1 MMFLFTARPKNRAV
15 DTVKGREAL
24 GEENQASRFTALVKA
39 RKCPAVGWRGAG
51 GLRPRPLGLDFRS
64 PRRRVP
70 GSLTPLWAPVKTT
83 VPVAGTM
90 EAPVEAEVEN
100 EDGDSICGD
109 LCFMDK
115 GLRSIS
121 ELSLDSSL
129 HAINLHCNNISKI
142 EAIDHVWNLQHLDLS
157 SNQINRIEGLN
168 TLTKL
173 CTLNLSCNLIT
184 RIEGLEALTNL
195 TRLNLSYNHIN
206 DLSGLIPLHGIKHK
220 LRYIDLHSNCID
232 SIHHLLQCVV
242 GLNFLT
248 NLILEK
254 NGEDNP
260 VCRVPGY
267 RAIMLQ
273 TLPQLRILD
282 CKNIFGEPVN
292 LSEIN
297 SSRLQCLE
305 GLLDNLVS
313 SDSPLNISEDEIID
327 SMPVVTP
334 PIDEI
339 APLDQ
344 FASPTDTG
352 LTSFISICPSSEPE
366 KVNHENNF
374 HNDMKLQKL
383 DDQILQLLTETSDS
397 LLDNVPEKDLRPKR
411 DTDMTSESDYG
422 NRKECNRRIPRRS
435 KIPYYS
441 KTIQTIKHHNKNN
454 PFMSC
459 NRKMK
464 PPFFKDLYVRSSLAN
479 CNMLEESE
487 EQKTEII
494 KVDNSSSED
503 TTYRTLVEQLDQER
517 EKRWKAEQAEKKLMD
532 YIAELHKHAN
542 EKKDIHSLALLTT
555 DRLREIIFKER
566 NSKVQLEVMVHKL
579 QNEIKKLTIELIKA
593 RDQQEDHIRHLRTLE
608 KALEK
613 MERQKGQQ
621 QAAQMRL
628 IQEVELKAAAAD
640 TEINLLRTSLHQEKE
655 QVQQL
660 HELLA
665 LKEKEHRKELET
677 REFLSDAEFQEA
689 LAKEVAKEERKHEQD
704 IKEYQE
710 KIDILN
716 QRYMDLENE
725 FRIALTVEARRFK
738 DVKDGFENVATEL
751 AKSKHALVWAQRKE
765 NESSSLIKDLTCM
778 VKEQKIKLAEV
789 SKLKQETAT
798 NLQNQINTL
807 EILIEDDKQKSIQIE
822 LLKHEKVQLISELAA
837 KESLIYGLRTER
849 KVWGHE
855 LAQQGSSL
863 ALDRGKLEAQI
874 ESLCRENESL
884 RKANECDNDALR
896 IKCKI
901 IEDQTETIG
910 KLKTCV
916 QEREEQIKILQE
928 KITEIQKCTQEQL
941 DEKSSQLDDIIEK
954 LERHNERKEKLKQ
967 QLKVKELEL
976 EEIRKAYSTLNQ
988 KWHDKGEL
996 LSHLEMQV
1004 KEVKEKFENKER
1016 KLKAERDKSIE
1027 LQKDAVEK
1035 LHSMDDAFKKQVDA
1049 IVEAHHAEIIQLA
1062 SEKQKYIDSANLKVH
1077 RVEEEMRELLQET
1090 CKNKK
1095 AMEEKI
1101 RQLAFALTE
1110 IQQEM

>member
-1 MMFLFTARPKNRAV
+1 
-15 DTVKGREAL
+15 
-24 GEENQASRFTALVKA
+24 
-39 RKCPAVGWRGAG
+39 
-51 GLRPRPLGLDFRS
+51 
-64 PRRRVP
+64 
-70 GSLTPLWAPVKTT
+70 
-83 VPVAGTM
+83 M
-90 EAPVEAEVEN
+90 EAPVEAEVDN
-100 EDGDSICGD
+100 KDGDSSCGD

-121 ELSLDSSL
+121 ELPLDSTL
-129 HAINLHCNNISKI
+129 HAINLHCNNILKI
-142 EAIDHVWNLQHLDLS
+142 EAIDHVGNLRHLDLS
-157 SNQINRIEGLN
+157 SNQISQIEGLN

-184 RIEGLEALTNL
+184 KVEGLEALINL

-232 SIHHLLQCVV
+232 GIHHLLRCVV
-242 GLNFLT
+242 GLHFLT
-248 NLILEK
+248 HLTLEK

-260 VCRVPGY
+260 VCHLPGY

-273 TLPQLRILD
+273 ALPQLRILD

-313 SDSPLNISEDEIID
+313 SDSPLNISDDEIID
-327 SMPVVTP
+327 SLPLVTP

-344 FASPTDTG
+344 LASTPARAD
-352 LTSFISICPSSEPE
+352 LTSFISVCPSSEPE
-366 KVNHENNF
+366 KVTHENVFQNE
-374 HNDMKLQKL
+374 MKLKKL
-383 DDQILQLLTETSDS
+383 DDQILQLNESSNS
-397 LLDNVPEKDLRPKR
+397 LIHDVPEKNLRPKR
-411 DTDMTSESDYG
+411 DTGVTSESDYG
-422 NRKECNRRIPRRS
+422 NRKECNRKIPRRS

-441 KTIQTIKHHNKNN
+441 KTLHTIKHHSRNNN
-454 PFMSC
+454 PFISS
-459 NRKMK
+459 NRKIK
-464 PPFFKDLYVRSSLAN
+464 QPFCKELYVRSSLEN
-479 CNMLEESE
+479 RNILEESE

-494 KVDNSSSED
+494 KVNNSGSED
-503 TTYRTLVEQLDQER
+503 TTYRMGWL
-517 EKRWKAEQAEKKLMD
+517 K
-532 YIAELHKHAN
+532 
-542 EKKDIHSLALLTT
+542 
-555 DRLREIIFKER
+555 EIIFKER
-566 NSKVQLEVMVHKL
+566 NSKVQLEVTVHKL

-593 RDQQEDHIRHLRTLE
+593 RDEQEDHIRHLRTQE

-613 MERQKGQQ
+613 MKRQKGQQ
-621 QAAQMRL
+621 QTAQMQL

-640 TEINLLRTSLHQEKE
+640 AEINLLKTSLHQEKE

-665 LKEKEHRKELET
+665 LKEQEHRKELET
-677 REFLSDAEFQEA
+677 KEFFSDAEFQEA
-689 LAKEVAKEERKHEQD
+689 LAKEIAKKERKHEQD

-710 KIDILN
+710 KIDALN
-716 QRYMDLENE
+716 QQLMDLENE
-725 FRIALTVEARRFK
+725 FRIALTIEARRFK

-751 AKSKHALVWAQRKE
+751 AKSKHALTWAQRKE

-778 VKEQKIKLAEV
+778 VKEQKTKLAQV
-789 SKLKQETAT
+789 SKLKQKTAA
-798 NLQNQINTL
+798 NLQHQINTL
-807 EILIEDDKQKSIQIE
+807 EILIEDDKQKNIQIE

-849 KVWGHE
+849 KVWGLE
-855 LAQQGSSL
+855 LAQQGSSI
-863 ALDRGKLEAQI
+863 AQNHGKLEAQI
-874 ESLCRENESL
+874 ESLCKENESL
-884 RKANECDNDALR
+884 RKASERDNDTLR

-910 KLKTCV
+910 KLKESV

-928 KITEIQKCTQEQL
+928 KIIEIQKCTQEQL
-941 DEKSSQLDDIIEK
+941 DEKSLQLGDIIEK
-954 LERHNERKEKLKQ
+954 LERHSERKEKLKQ
-967 QLKVKELEL
+967 QLKVKESEL

-996 LSHLEMQV
+996 LCHLEMQV

-1027 LQKDAVEK
+1027 LQKDAMEK
-1035 LHSMDDAFKKQVDA
+1035 LHSMDDTFKKQVNA
-1049 IVEAHHAEIIQLA
+1049 IIEAHQVEIIHLA
-1062 SEKQKYIDSANLKVH
+1062 NEKQKCIDSANLKVY
-1077 RVEEEMRELLQET
+1077 RVEEEMRGLLEET

-1095 AMEEKI
+1095 AMEEKFK
-1101 RQLAFALTE
+1101 QLAFALSE

>member
-1 MMFLFTARPKNRAV
+1 
-15 DTVKGREAL
+15 
-24 GEENQASRFTALVKA
+24 
-39 RKCPAVGWRGAG
+39 
-51 GLRPRPLGLDFRS
+51 
-64 PRRRVP
+64 
-70 GSLTPLWAPVKTT
+70 
-83 VPVAGTM
+83 M

-267 RAIMLQ
+267 RAVMLQ

-297 SSRLQCLE
+297 SSRLQCIE
-305 GLLDNLVS
+305 GLLDHLVS
-313 SDSPLNISEDEIID
+313 SDSPLNISEDE
-327 SMPVVTP
+327 
-334 PIDEI
+334 
-339 APLDQ
+339 
-344 FASPTDTG
+344 
-352 LTSFISICPSSEPE
+352 
-366 KVNHENNF
+366 
-374 HNDMKLQKL
+374 
-383 DDQILQLLTETSDS
+383 TSDS
-397 LLDNVPEKDLRPKR
+397 LIDNVPEKDLRPKR

-454 PFMSC
+454 AFMSC

-464 PPFFKDLYVRSSLAN
+464 PTFCKDLYVRSSLAN

-517 EKRWKAEQAEKKLMD
+517 EKRWKAEQAEKKLLD

-593 RDQQEDHIRHLRTLE
+593 RDQQEDHIRHLRILE

-660 HELLA
+660 HELIA
-665 LKEKEHRKELET
+665 LKEQEHRKELET

-710 KIDILN
+710 KIDTLN
-716 QRYMDLENE
+716 QQYMDLENE

-778 VKEQKIKLAEV
+778 VKEQKTKLAEV
-789 SKLKQETAT
+789 SKLKQETAA

>member
-1 MMFLFTARPKNRAV
+1 
-15 DTVKGREAL
+15 
-24 GEENQASRFTALVKA
+24 
-39 RKCPAVGWRGAG
+39 
-51 GLRPRPLGLDFRS
+51 
-64 PRRRVP
+64 
-70 GSLTPLWAPVKTT
+70 
-83 VPVAGTM
+83 M
-90 EAPVEAEVEN
+90 EAYALAPGETEVEN
-100 EDGDSICGD
+100 EDADSNCGD

-121 ELSLDSSL
+121 ELSLDSAL

-142 EAIDHVWNLQHLDLS
+142 TSIDHIWNLQHLDLS
-157 SNQINRIEGLN
+157 SNQISQIEGLN

-184 RIEGLEALTNL
+184 RIEE
-195 TRLNLSYNHIN
+195 LSINHS
-206 DLSGLIPLHGIKHK
+206 LMPLHGIKHK

-232 SIHHLLQCVV
+232 SIHHLLQCTV
-242 GLNFLT
+242 GLHFLT

-260 VCRVPGY
+260 VCHLPGY
-267 RAIMLQ
+267 RAVMLQ

-282 CKNIFGEPVN
+282 CKNIFGEPIN
-292 LSEIN
+292 MAEIN
-297 SSRLQCLE
+297 SSHLQCFE

-313 SDSPLNISEDEIID
+313 SESPLNISEDEITD
-327 SMPVVTP
+327 GMPVAP
-334 PIDEI
+334 PVGDT

-344 FASPTDTG
+344 FASTPTDTG
-352 LTSFISICPSSEPE
+352 LTSLMSVCPSSEPE
-366 KVNHENNF
+366 KVNHENDLQNE
-374 HNDMKLQKL
+374 MKLQKL
-383 DDQILQLLTETSDS
+383 DDQILQLLSETSNS
-397 LLDNVPEKDLRPKR
+397 IIDNVPEKEPRPKR
-411 DTDMTSESDYG
+411 DTDVTSESDYG
-422 NRKECNRRIPRRS
+422 NRKECSKKMSRRS

-441 KTIQTIKHHNKNN
+441 KTIQTIKHHSKNSST
-454 PFMSC
+454 FISC

-464 PPFFKDLYVRSSLAN
+464 PPFLKELYISSSLPN
-479 CNMLEESE
+479 NSTLEESE
-487 EQKTEII
+487 NQKTEIM
-494 KVDNSSSED
+494 KLNNDGSED
-503 TTYRTLVEQLDQER
+503 ATYRALVEELDEER
-517 EKRWKAEQAEKKLMD
+517 EKRWKAEQTEKKLMD
-532 YIAELHKHAN
+532 YIDELHKHAV
-542 EKKDIHSLALLTT
+542 EKKDIHSQALLTT
-555 DRLREIIFKER
+555 DRLKEVIVKER
-566 NSKVQLEVMVHKL
+566 NSKLQLEIMVHRL

-593 RDQQEDHIRHLRTLE
+593 RDQQDDHIRHLRTLE

-640 TEINLLRTSLHQEKE
+640 REINLLRTSLHQEKE

-665 LKEKEHRKELET
+665 LKEKEHRKDIET
-677 REFLSDAEFQEA
+677 REFFSEAEFQEA
-689 LAKEVAKEERKHEQD
+689 LAKEIAKEERKHEQV
-704 IKEYQE
+704 IKEYQD
-710 KIDILN
+710 KIDALN
-716 QRYMDLENE
+716 QQYMDLENE

-778 VKEQKIKLAEV
+778 VKEQKTKLAEV
-789 SKLKQETAT
+789 SKLKQETAA

-822 LLKHEKVQLISELAA
+822 LLKQEKMQLISELAA

-855 LAQQGSSL
+855 LALQGKILKFSKNSPFCSS
-863 ALDRGKLEAQI
+863 
-874 ESLCRENESL
+874 
-884 RKANECDNDALR
+884 
-896 IKCKI
+896 CKP
-901 IEDQTETIG
+901 TIG
-910 KLKTCV
+910 KLKECL
-916 QEREEQIKILQE
+916 QEREEQIKILHE
-928 KITEIQKCTQEQL
+928 KITEIQRCTQEQL
-941 DEKSSQLDDIIEK
+941 EEKTSQLDEIVEK

-976 EEIRKAYSTLNQ
+976 DEIRKAYSTLNQ

-996 LSHLEMQV
+996 LCHLEMQV
-1004 KEVKEKFENKER
+1004 KEVKENFENKER

-1027 LQKDAVEK
+1027 LQKDAMEK

-1049 IVEAHHAEIIQLA
+1049 IVEAHQNEIIQLA
-1062 SEKQKYIDSANLKVH
+1062 NEKQKCIDSANLKVH
-1077 RVEEEMRELLQET
+1077 RVEEEMRGLLEET

-1095 AMEEKI
+1095 AMETKI
-1101 RQLAFALTE
+1101 KQLAFALSQ
-1110 IQQEM
+1110 IQQEI

>member
-1 MMFLFTARPKNRAV
+1 
-15 DTVKGREAL
+15 
-24 GEENQASRFTALVKA
+24 
-39 RKCPAVGWRGAG
+39 
-51 GLRPRPLGLDFRS
+51 
-64 PRRRVP
+64 
-70 GSLTPLWAPVKTT
+70 
-83 VPVAGTM
+83 M

-100 EDGDSICGD
+100 GDGDSSCGD

-121 ELSLDSSL
+121 ELSLDSTL

-157 SNQINRIEGLN
+157 SNQITQIEGLN

-173 CTLNLSCNLIT
+173 CTLNLSCNMIT
-184 RIEGLEALTNL
+184 RIEGLETLINL

-232 SIHHLLQCVV
+232 SIHHLLQCMV
-242 GLNFLT
+242 GLHFLT
-248 NLILEK
+248 NLILET

-267 RAIMLQ
+267 RAILLQ

-292 LSEIN
+292 LSKIN

-305 GLLDNLVS
+305 GLLDNLFS
-313 SDSPLNISEDEIID
+313 SDSPLNISEDE
-327 SMPVVTP
+327 
-334 PIDEI
+334 
-339 APLDQ
+339 
-344 FASPTDTG
+344 
-352 LTSFISICPSSEPE
+352 
-366 KVNHENNF
+366 
-374 HNDMKLQKL
+374 
-383 DDQILQLLTETSDS
+383 TSDS
-397 LLDNVPEKDLRPKR
+397 LISNVPEKDLRPKR
-411 DTDMTSESDYG
+411 DTDMTSESEYG

-454 PFMSC
+454 PLMSC

-464 PPFFKDLYVRSSLAN
+464 QPFFKDLCVRSSLAN
-479 CNMLEESE
+479 CNTLEESE
-487 EQKTEII
+487 EQKKELI

-503 TTYRTLVEQLDQER
+503 TTYRTLLQQLDQER
-517 EKRWKAEQAEKKLMD
+517 EKRWKAEQAEKKLRN
-532 YIAELHKHAN
+532 YIDELHKHAK
-542 EKKDIHSLALLTT
+542 EKKGFHALAMLTT
-555 DRLREIIFKER
+555 DRLKEIIYKER
-566 NSKVQLEVMVHKL
+566 NSKAQLEVMVHKL
-579 QNEIKKLTIELIKA
+579 QNEVKNLSIELIKA
-593 RDQQEDHIRHLRTLE
+593 RDQQEYHIRHLRTLE

-621 QAAQMRL
+621 QAAQIRL
-628 IQEVELKAAAAD
+628 IQEMELKAAAAD
-640 TEINLLRTSLHQEKE
+640 REINLLRTSLHQEKE

-660 HELLA
+660 HEVLT
-665 LKEKEHRKELET
+665 LKEQEHRKELET

-710 KIDILN
+710 KIDTLN
-716 QRYMDLENE
+716 QQYMDLENE

-778 VKEQKIKLAEV
+778 VKEQKTKLAEV
-789 SKLKQETAT
+789 SKLKQETAA

-863 ALDRGKLEAQI
+863 ALNRGKLEAQN

-884 RKANECDNDALR
+884 RKANERDNDALR

-910 KLKTCV
+910 KLKVCV
-916 QEREEQIKILQE
+916 QEKEEQIKVLQE
-928 KITEIQKCTQEQL
+928 KIIEIQKCTQEQL
-941 DEKSSQLDDIIEK
+941 DEKSLQLDDVIEK

-967 QLKVKELEL
+967 QLKIKELEL
-976 EEIRKAYSTLNQ
+976 EEIRKAYSTLSQ

-1004 KEVKEKFENKER
+1004 KEVKEKFEDKEK

-1049 IVEAHHAEIIQLA
+1049 IVEAHQAEIIQLA
-1062 SEKQKYIDSANLKVH
+1062 SEKQKYIDSANFKVH
-1077 RVEEEMRELLQET
+1077 LVEEEMRELLQET

-1101 RQLAFALTE
+1101 KQLAFALTE
-1110 IQQEM
+1110 IQREM

>member
-1 MMFLFTARPKNRAV
+1 
-15 DTVKGREAL
+15 
-24 GEENQASRFTALVKA
+24 
-39 RKCPAVGWRGAG
+39 
-51 GLRPRPLGLDFRS
+51 
-64 PRRRVP
+64 
-70 GSLTPLWAPVKTT
+70 
-83 VPVAGTM
+83 M

-100 EDGDSICGD
+100 EDGDSSCGD

-115 GLRSIS
+115 GLRSMS

-142 EAIDHVWNLQHLDLS
+142 EAIDHVWNLRHLDLS
-157 SNQINRIEGLN
+157 SNQISRIEGLS

-184 RIEGLEALTNL
+184 RVEGLEALTNL
-195 TRLNLSYNHIN
+195 TKLNLSYNHIN

-254 NGEDNP
+254 NEEDNP

-292 LSEIN
+292 LSEVN

-313 SDSPLNISEDEIID
+313 SDSPLNISEDE
-327 SMPVVTP
+327 
-334 PIDEI
+334 
-339 APLDQ
+339 
-344 FASPTDTG
+344 
-352 LTSFISICPSSEPE
+352 
-366 KVNHENNF
+366 
-374 HNDMKLQKL
+374 
-383 DDQILQLLTETSDS
+383 TSDS
-397 LLDNVPEKDLRPKR
+397 FIDNVPEKDLRPKR
-411 DTDMTSESDYG
+411 DTDITSESDYG
-422 NRKECNRRIPRRS
+422 NRKECNRRFSRRS
-435 KIPYYS
+435 KVPYYS
-441 KTIQTIKHHNKNN
+441 KTIQAIKHHTKNNN

-464 PPFFKDLYVRSSLAN
+464 QPFFKELYVRSSLAN

-494 KVDNSSSED
+494 KVDKSSSED
-503 TTYRTLVEQLDQER
+503 TTYRSLVEQLDQER
-517 EKRWKAEQAEKKLMD
+517 EKRWKAEQAEKKLLD
-532 YIAELHKHAN
+532 YIDELHKHASG
-542 EKKDIHSLALLTT
+542 KKDLHSLALLTT
-555 DRLREIIFKER
+555 DRLKEIIFKER
-566 NSKVQLEVMVHKL
+566 NSKVQLEVMVHRL

-640 TEINLLRTSLHQEKE
+640 REINLLRTSLHQEKE

-665 LKEKEHRKELET
+665 LKEQEHRKELET
-677 REFLSDAEFQEA
+677 REFFSDAEFQEA

-710 KIDILN
+710 KIDTLN
-716 QRYMDLENE
+716 QQYMDLENE

-778 VKEQKIKLAEV
+778 VKEQKTKLAEV
-789 SKLKQETAT
+789 SKLKQETAA

-855 LAQQGSSL
+855 LAQQGTSL
-863 ALDRGKLEAQI
+863 ISNRGKLEAQI

-884 RKANECDNDALR
+884 RKTNECDNDALR

-910 KLKTCV
+910 KLKSCL

-928 KITEIQKCTQEQL
+928 KMTEIQKCTQEQL

-967 QLKVKELEL
+967 QLKIKELEL

-1027 LQKDAVEK
+1027 LQNDAVEK

-1101 RQLAFALTE
+1101 KQLALALTE

>member
-1 MMFLFTARPKNRAV
+1 MRTVTAATGTCAAWTK
-15 DTVKGREAL
+15 T
-24 GEENQASRFTALVKA
+24 
-39 RKCPAVGWRGAG
+39 CG
-51 GLRPRPLGLDFRS
+51 GL
-64 PRRRVP
+64 
-70 GSLTPLWAPVKTT
+70 
-83 VPVAGTM
+83 M
-90 EAPVEAEVEN
+90 
-100 EDGDSICGD
+100 
-109 LCFMDK
+109 
-115 GLRSIS
+115 
-121 ELSLDSSL
+121 
-129 HAINLHCNNISKI
+129 
-142 EAIDHVWNLQHLDLS
+142 
-157 SNQINRIEGLN
+157 
-168 TLTKL
+168 
-173 CTLNLSCNLIT
+173 
-184 RIEGLEALTNL
+184 
-195 TRLNLSYNHIN
+195 
-206 DLSGLIPLHGIKHK
+206 PLHGIKHK

-242 GLNFLT
+242 GLHFLT
-248 NLILEK
+248 NLVLEK
-254 NGEDNP
+254 DSEDNP

-267 RAIMLQ
+267 RAVMLQ

-292 LSEIN
+292 LSQIN
-297 SSRLQCLE
+297 SSNLQCFE

-313 SDSPLNISEDEIID
+313 SDSPLNISEDE
-327 SMPVVTP
+327 
-334 PIDEI
+334 
-339 APLDQ
+339 
-344 FASPTDTG
+344 
-352 LTSFISICPSSEPE
+352 TSSS
-366 KVNHENNF
+366 
-374 HNDMKLQKL
+374 L
-383 DDQILQLLTETSDS
+383 I
-397 LLDNVPEKDLRPKR
+397 DNVPEKDLRPKR

-422 NRKECNRRIPRRS
+422 NRKECNRKIPRRS

-454 PFMSC
+454 NPFISY

-464 PPFFKDLYVRSSLAN
+464 QPFFKELYIRSSLAN
-479 CNMLEESE
+479 CNRLEEAE
-487 EQKTEII
+487 EQKTELI
-494 KVDNSSSED
+494 KVDNSSPED
-503 TTYRTLVEQLDQER
+503 NTYRILVEQLDQER

-532 YIAELHKHAN
+532 YIDELHKHAN

-555 DRLREIIFKER
+555 NRLKEIIFKER
-566 NSKVQLEVMVHKL
+566 NSKVQLEIMVHRL

-593 RDQQEDHIRHLRTLE
+593 RDQQENYIRHLRALE
-608 KALEK
+608 RALEK

-628 IQEVELKAAAAD
+628 VEEVELKAAAAD
-640 TEINLLRTSLHQEKE
+640 QEISLLRTSLHQEKE

-665 LKEKEHRKELET
+665 LKEQEHRKELET
-677 REFLSDAEFQEA
+677 REFFSDAEFREA
-689 LAKEVAKEERKHEQD
+689 LAKEVAKEETKHEQE

-710 KIDILN
+710 KIDTLN
-716 QRYMDLENE
+716 QQYLDLENE
-725 FRIALTVEARRFK
+725 FRIALTLEARRFK
-738 DVKDGFENVATEL
+738 DVKDGFESVATEL

-765 NESSSLIKDLTCM
+765 NESSSLIEDLTCM
-778 VKEQKIKLAEV
+778 VKEQKTKLAEV
-789 SKLKQETAT
+789 SKLKQETAA

-863 ALDRGKLEAQI
+863 AQDRGKLEVQI

-884 RKANECDNDALR
+884 RKANERDSDTLR

-901 IEDQTETIG
+901 IEDQTETIR
-910 KLKTCV
+910 KLKVCL
-916 QEREEQIKILQE
+916 QEKEEQVKILQQ

-941 DEKSSQLDDIIEK
+941 NEKSSQLDDIIEK

-967 QLKVKELEL
+967 QLQIKELEL

-996 LSHLEMQV
+996 LCNLEMQV

-1027 LQKDAVEK
+1027 LQKDAMEK
-1035 LHSMDDAFKKQVDA
+1035 LSSMDDAFKKQVEA
-1049 IVEAHHAEIIQLA
+1049 IVEAHQAEIIQLEN
-1062 SEKQKYIDSANLKVH
+1062 EKQKYIDSANLKVH
-1077 RVEEEMRELLQET
+1077 QVEEEMRELLQEN

-1095 AMEEKI
+1095 AMEAKI
-1101 RQLAFALTE
+1101 KQLAFALNE
-1110 IQQEM
+1110 IQQDL

>member
-1 MMFLFTARPKNRAV
+1 M
-15 DTVKGREAL
+15 
-24 GEENQASRFTALVKA
+24 
-39 RKCPAVGWRGAG
+39 
-51 GLRPRPLGLDFRS
+51 
-64 PRRRVP
+64 
-70 GSLTPLWAPVKTT
+70 
-83 VPVAGTM
+83 
-90 EAPVEAEVEN
+90 EAEVEN
-100 EDGDSICGD
+100 EDGDSSCGD

-115 GLRSIS
+115 GLRSMS

-142 EAIDHVWNLQHLDLS
+142 EAIDHVWNLRHLDLS
-157 SNQINRIEGLN
+157 SNQISRIEGLS

-184 RIEGLEALTNL
+184 RVEGLEALTNL
-195 TRLNLSYNHIN
+195 TKLNLSYNHIN

-254 NGEDNP
+254 NEEDNP

-292 LSEIN
+292 LSEVN

-313 SDSPLNISEDEIID
+313 SDSPLNISEDE
-327 SMPVVTP
+327 
-334 PIDEI
+334 
-339 APLDQ
+339 
-344 FASPTDTG
+344 
-352 LTSFISICPSSEPE
+352 
-366 KVNHENNF
+366 
-374 HNDMKLQKL
+374 
-383 DDQILQLLTETSDS
+383 TSDS
-397 LLDNVPEKDLRPKR
+397 FIDNVPEKDLRPKR
-411 DTDMTSESDYG
+411 DTDITSESDYG
-422 NRKECNRRIPRRS
+422 NRKECNRRISRRS
-435 KIPYYS
+435 KVPYYS
-441 KTIQTIKHHNKNN
+441 KTIQAIKHHTKNNN

-464 PPFFKDLYVRSSLAN
+464 QPFFKELYVRSSLAN

-494 KVDNSSSED
+494 KVDKSSSED
-503 TTYRTLVEQLDQER
+503 TTYRSLVEQLDQER
-517 EKRWKAEQAEKKLMD
+517 EKRWKAEQAEKKLLD
-532 YIAELHKHAN
+532 YIDELHKHASG
-542 EKKDIHSLALLTT
+542 KKDLHSLALLTT
-555 DRLREIIFKER
+555 DRLKEIIFKER
-566 NSKVQLEVMVHKL
+566 NSKVQLEVMVHRL

-640 TEINLLRTSLHQEKE
+640 REINLLRTSLHQEKE

-665 LKEKEHRKELET
+665 LKEQEHRKELET
-677 REFLSDAEFQEA
+677 REFFSDAEFQEA

-710 KIDILN
+710 KIDTLN
-716 QRYMDLENE
+716 QQYMDLENE

-778 VKEQKIKLAEV
+778 VKEQKTKLAEV
-789 SKLKQETAT
+789 SKLKQETAA

-855 LAQQGSSL
+855 LAQQGTSL
-863 ALDRGKLEAQI
+863 ISNREKLEAQI

-884 RKANECDNDALR
+884 RKTNECDNDALR

-910 KLKTCV
+910 KLKSCL

-928 KITEIQKCTQEQL
+928 KMTEIQKCTQEQL

-967 QLKVKELEL
+967 QLKIKELEL

-1062 SEKQKYIDSANLKVH
+1062 SEKQKYIDSANLKVN
-1077 RVEEEMRELLQET
+1077 RCFRSFL
-1090 CKNKK
+1090 
-1095 AMEEKI
+1095 
-1101 RQLAFALTE
+1101 
-1110 IQQEM
+1110 

>member
-1 MMFLFTARPKNRAV
+1 
-15 DTVKGREAL
+15 
-24 GEENQASRFTALVKA
+24 
-39 RKCPAVGWRGAG
+39 
-51 GLRPRPLGLDFRS
+51 
-64 PRRRVP
+64 
-70 GSLTPLWAPVKTT
+70 
-83 VPVAGTM
+83 M

-100 EDGDSICGD
+100 EDGDSSCGD

-115 GLRSIS
+115 GLRSMS

-142 EAIDHVWNLQHLDLS
+142 EAIDHVWNLRHLDLS
-157 SNQINRIEGLN
+157 SNQISRIEGLS

-184 RIEGLEALTNL
+184 RVEGLEALTNL
-195 TRLNLSYNHIN
+195 TKLNLSYNHIN

-254 NGEDNP
+254 NEEDNP

-313 SDSPLNISEDEIID
+313 SDSPLNISEDE
-327 SMPVVTP
+327 
-334 PIDEI
+334 
-339 APLDQ
+339 
-344 FASPTDTG
+344 
-352 LTSFISICPSSEPE
+352 
-366 KVNHENNF
+366 
-374 HNDMKLQKL
+374 
-383 DDQILQLLTETSDS
+383 TSDS
-397 LLDNVPEKDLRPKR
+397 FIDNVPEKDLRPKR
-411 DTDMTSESDYG
+411 DTDITSESDYG
-422 NRKECNRRIPRRS
+422 NRKECNRRISRRS
-435 KIPYYS
+435 KVPYYS
-441 KTIQTIKHHNKNN
+441 KTIQTIKHHTKNNN

-464 PPFFKDLYVRSSLAN
+464 QPFFKELYVRSSLAN

-494 KVDNSSSED
+494 KVDKSSSED
-503 TTYRTLVEQLDQER
+503 TTYRSLVEQLDQER
-517 EKRWKAEQAEKKLMD
+517 EKRWKAEQAEKKLLD
-532 YIAELHKHAN
+532 YIDELHKHASG
-542 EKKDIHSLALLTT
+542 KKDLHSLALLTT
-555 DRLREIIFKER
+555 NRLKEIIFKER
-566 NSKVQLEVMVHKL
+566 NSKVQLEVMVHRL

-640 TEINLLRTSLHQEKE
+640 REINLLRTSLHQEKE

-665 LKEKEHRKELET
+665 LKEQEHRKELET
-677 REFLSDAEFQEA
+677 REFFSDAEFQEA

-710 KIDILN
+710 KIDTLN
-716 QRYMDLENE
+716 QQYMDLENE

-778 VKEQKIKLAEV
+778 VKEQKTKLAEV
-789 SKLKQETAT
+789 SKLKQETAA

-855 LAQQGSSL
+855 LAQQGTSL
-863 ALDRGKLEAQI
+863 ISNRGKLEAQI

-884 RKANECDNDALR
+884 RKTNECDNDALR

-910 KLKTCV
+910 KLKSCL

-928 KITEIQKCTQEQL
+928 KITDIQKCTQEQL

-967 QLKVKELEL
+967 QLKIKELEL

-1101 RQLAFALTE
+1101 KQLALALTE

>member
-1 MMFLFTARPKNRAV
+1 
-15 DTVKGREAL
+15 
-24 GEENQASRFTALVKA
+24 
-39 RKCPAVGWRGAG
+39 
-51 GLRPRPLGLDFRS
+51 
-64 PRRRVP
+64 
-70 GSLTPLWAPVKTT
+70 
-83 VPVAGTM
+83 M
-90 EAPVEAEVEN
+90 EAPVEAEVGN

-206 DLSGLIPLHGIKHK
+206 DLSGLIPLHGIKYK

-260 VCRVPGY
+260 VCHVPGY

-313 SDSPLNISEDEIID
+313 SDSPLNISED
-327 SMPVVTP
+327 
-334 PIDEI
+334 
-339 APLDQ
+339 
-344 FASPTDTG
+344 
-352 LTSFISICPSSEPE
+352 
-366 KVNHENNF
+366 
-374 HNDMKLQKL
+374 
-383 DDQILQLLTETSDS
+383 ETSDS

-665 LKEKEHRKELET
+665 LKEQEHRKELET

-710 KIDILN
+710 KIDTLN
-716 QRYMDLENE
+716 QQYMDLENE

-789 SKLKQETAT
+789 SKLKQETAA

-874 ESLCRENESL
+874 ESLYRENESL

>member
-1 MMFLFTARPKNRAV
+1 
-15 DTVKGREAL
+15 
-24 GEENQASRFTALVKA
+24 
-39 RKCPAVGWRGAG
+39 
-51 GLRPRPLGLDFRS
+51 
-64 PRRRVP
+64 
-70 GSLTPLWAPVKTT
+70 
-83 VPVAGTM
+83 M

-260 VCRVPGY
+260 VCHVPGY

-273 TLPQLRILD
+273 TLPQLKILD

-292 LSEIN
+292 WSEIN

-313 SDSPLNISEDEIID
+313 SDSPLNISED
-327 SMPVVTP
+327 
-334 PIDEI
+334 
-339 APLDQ
+339 
-344 FASPTDTG
+344 
-352 LTSFISICPSSEPE
+352 
-366 KVNHENNF
+366 
-374 HNDMKLQKL
+374 
-383 DDQILQLLTETSDS
+383 ETSDS

-665 LKEKEHRKELET
+665 LKEQEHRKELET

-704 IKEYQE
+704 VKEYQE

-789 SKLKQETAT
+789 SKLKQETAA

>member
-1 MMFLFTARPKNRAV
+1 
-15 DTVKGREAL
+15 
-24 GEENQASRFTALVKA
+24 
-39 RKCPAVGWRGAG
+39 
-51 GLRPRPLGLDFRS
+51 
-64 PRRRVP
+64 
-70 GSLTPLWAPVKTT
+70 
-83 VPVAGTM
+83 M

-157 SNQINRIEGLN
+157 SNQIDRIEGLN

-195 TRLNLSYNHIN
+195 TRLNLSYNQIN

-254 NGEDNP
+254 NGDDNP
-260 VCRVPGY
+260 VCHVPGY

-282 CKNIFGEPVN
+282 CKNIFGEPIN
-292 LSEIN
+292 SSEIN

-313 SDSPLNISEDEIID
+313 SDSPLNISEDE
-327 SMPVVTP
+327 
-334 PIDEI
+334 
-339 APLDQ
+339 
-344 FASPTDTG
+344 
-352 LTSFISICPSSEPE
+352 
-366 KVNHENNF
+366 
-374 HNDMKLQKL
+374 
-383 DDQILQLLTETSDS
+383 TSDS
-397 LLDNVPEKDLRPKR
+397 LVDNVPEKDLRPKR

-435 KIPYYS
+435 KIPYHS
-441 KTIQTIKHHNKNN
+441 KTIQTIKHHSKNNN

-464 PPFFKDLYVRSSLAN
+464 PPFFKDLYIRSSLAN
-479 CNMLEESE
+479 CNMLEEAE

-503 TTYRTLVEQLDQER
+503 PTYRTLIEQLEQER

-542 EKKDIHSLALLTT
+542 EKKDIHSLAVLTT

-665 LKEKEHRKELET
+665 LKEQEHRKELET
-677 REFLSDAEFQEA
+677 REFFSDAEFQEA

-710 KIDILN
+710 KIDTLN
-716 QRYMDLENE
+716 QQYMDLENE
-725 FRIALTVEARRFK
+725 FRIALTVEARRFQ

-778 VKEQKIKLAEV
+778 VKEQKTKLAEV
-789 SKLKQETAT
+789 SKLKQETAA

-855 LAQQGSSL
+855 LAQQGSTL

-874 ESLCRENESL
+874 ESLYRENESL

-901 IEDQTETIG
+901 IEDQTETIT

-928 KITEIQKCTQEQL
+928 KITEIQRCTQEQL

-1004 KEVKEKFENKER
+1004 KEVKEKFEDKER
-1016 KLKAERDKSIE
+1016 KLKAERDKSVE

>member
-1 MMFLFTARPKNRAV
+1 
-15 DTVKGREAL
+15 
-24 GEENQASRFTALVKA
+24 
-39 RKCPAVGWRGAG
+39 
-51 GLRPRPLGLDFRS
+51 
-64 PRRRVP
+64 
-70 GSLTPLWAPVKTT
+70 
-83 VPVAGTM
+83 M

-100 EDGDSICGD
+100 GDGDSSCGD

-121 ELSLDSSL
+121 ELSLDSTL

-157 SNQINRIEGLN
+157 SNQITQIEGLN

-173 CTLNLSCNLIT
+173 CTLNLSCNMIT
-184 RIEGLEALTNL
+184 RIEGLETLINL

-232 SIHHLLQCVV
+232 SIHHLLQCMV
-242 GLNFLT
+242 GLHFLT
-248 NLILEK
+248 NLILET

-267 RAIMLQ
+267 RAILLQ

-292 LSEIN
+292 LSKIN

-305 GLLDNLVS
+305 GLLDNLFS
-313 SDSPLNISEDEIID
+313 SDSPLNISEDE
-327 SMPVVTP
+327 
-334 PIDEI
+334 
-339 APLDQ
+339 
-344 FASPTDTG
+344 
-352 LTSFISICPSSEPE
+352 
-366 KVNHENNF
+366 
-374 HNDMKLQKL
+374 
-383 DDQILQLLTETSDS
+383 TSDS
-397 LLDNVPEKDLRPKR
+397 LISNVPEKDLRPKR
-411 DTDMTSESDYG
+411 DTDVTSESEYG

-464 PPFFKDLYVRSSLAN
+464 QPFFKDLCVRSSLAN
-479 CNMLEESE
+479 CNTLEESE
-487 EQKTEII
+487 EQKKELI

-503 TTYRTLVEQLDQER
+503 TTYRTLLQQLDQER
-517 EKRWKAEQAEKKLMD
+517 EKRWKAEQAEKKLRN
-532 YIAELHKHAN
+532 YIDELHKHAK
-542 EKKDIHSLALLTT
+542 EKKGFHALAMLTT
-555 DRLREIIFKER
+555 DRLKEIIYKER
-566 NSKVQLEVMVHKL
+566 NSKAQLEVMVHKL
-579 QNEIKKLTIELIKA
+579 QNEVKNLSIELIKA
-593 RDQQEDHIRHLRTLE
+593 RDQQEYHIRHLRTLE

-621 QAAQMRL
+621 QAAQIRL
-628 IQEVELKAAAAD
+628 IQEMELKAAAAD
-640 TEINLLRTSLHQEKE
+640 REINLLRTSLHQEKE

-660 HELLA
+660 HEVLT
-665 LKEKEHRKELET
+665 LKEQEHRKELET

-710 KIDILN
+710 KIDTLN
-716 QRYMDLENE
+716 QQYMDLENE

-778 VKEQKIKLAEV
+778 VKEQKTKLAEV
-789 SKLKQETAT
+789 SKLKQETAA

-863 ALDRGKLEAQI
+863 ALNRGKLEAQN

-884 RKANECDNDALR
+884 RKANERDNDALR

-910 KLKTCV
+910 KLKVCV
-916 QEREEQIKILQE
+916 QEKEEQIKVLQE
-928 KITEIQKCTQEQL
+928 KIIEIQKCTQEQL
-941 DEKSSQLDDIIEK
+941 DEKSLQLDDVIEK

-967 QLKVKELEL
+967 QLKIKELEL
-976 EEIRKAYSTLNQ
+976 EEIRKAYSTLSQ

-1004 KEVKEKFENKER
+1004 KEVKEKFEDKEK

-1049 IVEAHHAEIIQLA
+1049 IVEAHQAEIIQLA
-1062 SEKQKYIDSANLKVH
+1062 SEKQKYIDSANFKVH
-1077 RVEEEMRELLQET
+1077 LVEEEMRELLQET

-1101 RQLAFALTE
+1101 KQLAFALTE
-1110 IQQEM
+1110 IQREM